1 VFKQETQLGEVIFSQ
16 DIINQIIL
24 KAAESCEG
32 KVGILNFKGKYAN
45 VVPGLAS
52 KMNLYH
58 EEAGGIQITET
69 EEGLELQIY
78 IVVKFG
84 TSIKEVTEKM
94 LDCIYEDMEKILSE
108 KPKKVTITVT
118 GMVSKNIAKRH
129 IEVSR

>member
-1 VFKQETQLGEVIFSQ
+1 MLKQETRLGEVIFSQ
-16 DIINQIIL
+16 EIIKQIVL
-24 KAAESCEG
+24 KAAERCEG
-32 KVGILNFKGKYAN
+32 KVGVFYFKGKYAS

-58 EEAGGIQITET
+58 EESGAIQVTET
-69 EEGLELQIY
+69 EEGTELKVF

-84 TSIKEVTEKM
+84 TSISEVTEKM
-94 LDCIYEDMEKILSE
+94 LDYIYEDMEKIFSE

-118 GMVSKNIAKRH
+118 GIVSKNIAKRH